1 MGERNVK
8 NRDRLLILFAC
19 VFALLA
25 LSNALKPL
33 QLEGAKTG
41 FVLFGTRLE
50 GTWNVLGSF
59 VMAGYLAIYAFGIW
73 KMKRFVV
80 GMAHLYA
87 FYVMVNIIMFPYRTG
102 LGVETLDARIVI
114 FYAIYS
120 VLGIGFSVFAAVVL
134 TRRKH
139 LFS

>member
-1 MGERNVK
+1 MREGNVK
-8 NRDRLLILFAC
+8 NRDRLLIIFAC
-19 VFALLA
+19 VFTLLA

-50 GTWNVLGSF
+50 GAWNVLGSF
-59 VMAGYLAIYAFGIW
+59 FMAGYLAVYAFGIW

-87 FYVMVNIIMFPYRTG
+87 FYVLVNIVMFPYRTG
-102 LGVETLDARIVI
+102 LGTDVLDARTAI
-114 FYAIYS
+114 FYAGYS
-120 VLGIGFSVFAAVVL
+120 ILGIGFSVSSGLYIVQKFF
-134 TRRKH
+134 K
-139 LFS
+139 

>member
-1 MGERNVK
+1 MREGNVK
-8 NRDRLLILFAC
+8 NRDRLLIIFAC

-50 GTWNVLGSF
+50 GAWNVLGSF
-59 VMAGYLAIYAFGIW
+59 FMAGYLAVYAFGIW

-87 FYVMVNIIMFPYRTG
+87 FYVLVNIVMFPYRTG
-102 LGVETLDARIVI
+102 LGIDVLDARTAI
-114 FYAIYS
+114 FYAGYS
-120 VLGIGFSVFAAVVL
+120 ILGIGFSVFAAVVL
-134 TRRKH
+134 TRRKQ